1 VERPPPSR
9 CGQSESERERE
20 REREREGERG
30 RRKRRV
36 RREGA
41 PQCQNPASDEKQET
55 SKDINPSAGDIV
67 LSQQYAFK
75 ELLV

>member
-1 VERPPPSR
+1 
-9 CGQSESERERE
+9 
-20 REREREGERG
+20 
-30 RRKRRV
+30 V